1 MSVVHLPTCPAC
13 NWMMRQVRICDGD
26 GTSRCRVFECVRC
39 HTEVMWT
46 PGVQLRE
53 EVARGKRVAFRFR

>member
-13 NWMMRQVRICDGD
+13 SWMMQQVRVYERDV
-26 GTSRCRVFECVRC
+26 TTRYRVFECVRC

-46 PGVQLRE
+46 PGVQLSE
-53 EVARGKRVAFRFR
+53 EVARGKRVPFQLP

>member
-13 NWMMRQVRICDGD
+13 SWMMQQVRVYERD
-26 GTSRCRVFECVRC
+26 GTTRYRVFECVRC

-46 PGVQLRE
+46 PGVQPSE
-53 EVARGKRVAFRFR
+53 EVARGKRAPFQLP